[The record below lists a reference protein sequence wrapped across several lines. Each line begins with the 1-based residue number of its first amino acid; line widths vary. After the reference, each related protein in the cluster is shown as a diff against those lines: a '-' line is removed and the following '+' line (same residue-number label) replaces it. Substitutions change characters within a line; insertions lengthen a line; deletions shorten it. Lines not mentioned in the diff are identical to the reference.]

1 MIAGIIDRKSLE
13 RLSKL
18 VRNAHHI
25 VITCHL
31 SPDGDAV
38 GSSLAL
44 CRVLNNMGKDACV
57 VVPDQIPRSLLF
69 MPGVNG
75 VVTYSCQELRGRFLV
90 NNADL
95 IFCLDFNCLK
105 RIDKLGA
112 LIEKSTAA
120 KVMIDHHLNPE
131 TMCDIVISFPQLSST
146 CELIYRTLME
156 MGWLSHFDK
165 QAASN
170 IYVGMTTD
178 TGNFTYSSNYPEIY
192 EILADL
198 MTYKIDKERL
208 YNLAMNTFSAD
219 CLRIQGFALS
229 EKMEVFAD
237 KGVALIT
244 LSKDELERFNYK
256 KGDTEGLVNK
266 PLAIPEVH
274 MSFFLREDQDNY
286 VKVSTRSQGD
296 FAVNEICARHFNG
309 GGHKNAAGG
318 EFYGSMAEAVD
329 KFKEIL
335 SEL

>member
-1 MIAGIIDRKSLE
+1 MIPGIIDRKSLE
-13 RLSKL
+13 RLGKL
-18 VRNAHHI
+18 VRDAKHI

-44 CRVLNNMGKDACV
+44 CRVLGNMGKDAHV
-57 VVPDQIPRSLLF
+57 VVPDQIPRSLMF
-69 MPGVNG
+69 MPGVKD

-112 LIEKSTAA
+112 LIENATAA
-120 KVMIDHHLNPE
+120 KVMIDHHLHPE
-131 TMCDIVISFPQLSST
+131 GMCDIVISFPQLSST

-156 MGWLSHFDK
+156 LGLLKRLDK

-170 IYVGMTTD
+170 LYVGMTTD
-178 TGNFTYSSNYPEIY
+178 TGNFTYSSAYPEIY

-198 MTYKIDKERL
+198 MTYNIDKEKL

-219 CLRIQGFALS
+219 CLRLQGFALS
-229 EKMEVFAD
+229 QKMEVIAD
-237 KGVALIT
+237 KGVALIA
-244 LSKDELERFNYK
+244 LSKEELEQFNYK

-266 PLAIPEVH
+266 PLAIPEVN
-274 MSFFLREDQDNY
+274 MSFFLREDQDNL
-286 VKVSTRSQGD
+286 VKVSMRSQGD
-296 FAVNEICARHFNG
+296 FPVNELCAAHFGG

-318 EFYGSMAEAVD
+318 EFAGSIDEAVD
-329 KFKEIL
+329 KCKKIIAEF
-335 SEL
+335 